1 MTTRFL
7 AAASEQGAST
17 TVNRTRVFLK
27 ALVGAVLASA
37 AMFHGPA
44 FSADPNPLK
53 VGVRGGVRFHQAIAS
68 ASAGSDSTCLT
79 GSFVSFRNRPTRS
92 LRSHPDF
99 VPGNVETM
107 SSSVRS
113 S

>member
-1 MTTRFL
+1 MTTRTKKY
-7 AAASEQGAST
+7 AVKNDPKSMISEPMKSSIPST
-17 TVNRTRVFLK
+17 RESTREETFATGGCSPCSCACV
-27 ALVGAVLASA
+27 
-37 AMFHGPA
+37 
-44 FSADPNPLK
+44 
-53 VGVRGGVRFHQAIAS
+53 GGVRFHQAIAS
-68 ASAGSDSTCLT
+68 ASAGSDSTCVT